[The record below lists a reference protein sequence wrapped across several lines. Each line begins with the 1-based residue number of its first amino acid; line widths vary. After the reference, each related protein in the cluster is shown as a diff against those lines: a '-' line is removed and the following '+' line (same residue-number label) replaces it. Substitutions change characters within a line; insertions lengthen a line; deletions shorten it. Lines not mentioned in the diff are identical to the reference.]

1 MTAFDYAAAAADANA
16 LIRDAGQ
23 LGAIRRPGAMT
34 GPSYDPEPGP
44 PTDHPARFVLLRYK
58 TMEID
63 GTRVQASDRKA
74 LVAPG
79 GLTVEPTLSDQLVE
93 ADGTVWSIVR
103 VEPLRPAETTVLYT
117 LQVRK

>member
-1 MTAFDYAAAAADANA
+1 MTAFDYAGALADANA

-23 LGAIRRPGAMT
+23 LGAFRRAGPST
-34 GPSYDPEPGP
+34 GPSYDPISGADV
-44 PTDHPARFVLLRYK
+44 DHPARFVLLRYK
-58 TMEID
+58 TMELD

-74 LVAPG
+74 LVAAG
-79 GLTVEPTLSDQLVE
+79 GLAIEPSLSDHLVE
-93 ADGTVWSIVR
+93 ADGTTWSIVA